1 MSGPF
6 RPASSSA
13 PVVSGGAVAAKTS
26 SHVCE
31 GERLLL
37 Q

>member
-6 RPASSSA
+6 RPVSSSA
-13 PVVSGGAVAAKTS
+13 PIVSGGAVAAKRNS
-26 SHVCE
+26 CVCE